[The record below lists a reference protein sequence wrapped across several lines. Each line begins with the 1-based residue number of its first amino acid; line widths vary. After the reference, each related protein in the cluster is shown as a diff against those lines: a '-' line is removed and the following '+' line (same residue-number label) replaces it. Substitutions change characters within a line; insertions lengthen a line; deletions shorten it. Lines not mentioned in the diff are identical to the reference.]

1 MSPPRELPTP
11 PPLPLG
17 ARLRASFAHVP
28 RTVGLVWRASRK
40 GTIALGFLTV
50 AASLL
55 PLAVAAVAKLIV
67 DAVLA
72 HRGDLALRWIV
83 LEAALVALQAGAM
96 RGLGLVRSVLGARLG
111 LDINVEILEKA
122 LTLELSHFEDPEV
135 YDRLTRARREASAR
149 PISVVLDTFQIVQNA
164 VTLAGYVVLIA
175 SYSGWVVLG
184 LVAATIP
191 ATVAE
196 MKFGAA
202 AFRLRNWRSPDARRL
217 NYLEHVLANDEYAK
231 EVKIFGFGRLLLDRY
246 KELGETFYREDTQ
259 LAVRRSA
266 WAYGLSLLATG
277 AFYASYVA
285 MGVAAAAAAIT
296 LGQMTLYVLA
306 FRQGQQAFQSILGA
320 VGGMYEDNLYMSNLF
335 EFLAMKVEGPRPSPA
350 LSAPDTA
357 PDTASPKASL
367 SELGAAPAKASP
379 APIGVHV
386 ETGTLA
392 AKSSLASTRPLG
404 AKAAPGA
411 TADLATADALAGN
424 GPIGAK
430 AAPGATGALVI
441 PDALAGNGPPGA
453 RDALD
458 ATGALVIPDALAG
471 NAPLGAKAAP
481 GATGTL
487 VIPDALAGNGPPGA
501 RDALDATGDL
511 ATNGALAGNGPLGAD
526 SHVDAGGPLART
538 GALARGIVFEDVGF
552 LYPGRD
558 TWALRH
564 IDLELP
570 LGRSVALVGHNGAG
584 KTTFIKLLTRLY
596 EPTEGRILLDGKDL
610 RDHDP
615 AEVRRRIGVVF
626 QNFGQYKLQA
636 RETVGIG
643 SVARMGDDSL
653 IERAVELGGAT
664 EVVDRL
670 PQKLDTQLGR
680 WFKGGVELS
689 GGQWQKLALARAFMR
704 EDADILILDE
714 PTASLDAEAEHAVF
728 ERFQRLAKGKTSIV
742 ISHRFP
748 TVRLA
753 ERIVVLEKG
762 HIVEQGTHTA
772 LLDQKGLYARLFT
785 LQAQGYT

>member
-1 MSPPRELPTP
+1 
-11 PPLPLG
+11 
-17 ARLRASFAHVP
+17 
-28 RTVGLVWRASRK
+28 
-40 GTIALGFLTV
+40 
-50 AASLL
+50 
-55 PLAVAAVAKLIV
+55 
-67 DAVLA
+67 
-72 HRGDLALRWIV
+72 
-83 LEAALVALQAGAM
+83 M

-392 AKSSLASTRPLG
+392 AKSSLASTRPVG

-411 TADLATADALAGN
+411 TADLATADAFAGN

-430 AAPGATGALVI
+430 AAPGATGA
-441 PDALAGNGPPGA
+441 
-453 RDALD
+453 
-458 ATGALVIPDALAG
+458 
-471 NAPLGAKAAP
+471 
-481 GATGTL
+481 L

>member
-1 MSPPRELPTP
+1 MSPPLEPVTP
-11 PPLPLG
+11 PTLPLR

-28 RTVGLVWRASRK
+28 RTVGLVWRASPK
-40 GTIALGFLTV
+40 GTIALGFLTL

-55 PLAVAAVAKLIV
+55 PLAIAAVAKLIV

-72 HRGDLALRWIV
+72 KNGPLAFRWV
-83 LEAALVALQAGAM
+83 LVEGGLVALSAGAM

-111 LDINVEILEKA
+111 LDINVQILEKA

-175 SYSGWVVLG
+175 SYSGWIVLG

-196 MKFGAA
+196 VKFGAA

-231 EVKIFGFGRLLLDRY
+231 EVKVFGFGRLLLDRY

-259 LAVRRSA
+259 LAIRRSG
-266 WAYGLSLLATG
+266 WAYGLSLLATF

-285 MGVAAAAAAIT
+285 MGLAAAAGAIT

-306 FRQGQQAFQSILGA
+306 FRQGQQGFQSILSA

-335 EFLAMKVEGPRPSPA
+335 DFLAMKGSAARPPKEVAAAAEGV
-350 LSAPDTA
+350 TV
-357 PDTASPKASL
+357 
-367 SELGAAPAKASP
+367 AAP
-379 APIGVHV
+379 
-386 ETGTLA
+386 E
-392 AKSSLASTRPLG
+392 
-404 AKAAPGA
+404 
-411 TADLATADALAGN
+411 
-424 GPIGAK
+424 
-430 AAPGATGALVI
+430 
-441 PDALAGNGPPGA
+441 
-453 RDALD
+453 
-458 ATGALVIPDALAG
+458 
-471 NAPLGAKAAP
+471 
-481 GATGTL
+481 
-487 VIPDALAGNGPPGA
+487 
-501 RDALDATGDL
+501 
-511 ATNGALAGNGPLGAD
+511 
-526 SHVDAGGPLART
+526 
-538 GALARGIVFEDVGF
+538 RGIRFENVGF
-552 LYPGRD
+552 RYPGRD

-564 IDLELP
+564 IDLVLP
-570 LGRSVALVGHNGAG
+570 PGRSIALVGHNGAG

-610 RDHDP
+610 SEHDP
-615 AEVRRRIGVVF
+615 ETVRSRIGVVF
-626 QNFGQYKLQA
+626 QDFGQYKLSA
-636 RETVGIG
+636 KETVGIG
-643 SVARMGDDSL
+643 SVARMDDEAQV
-653 IERAVELGGAT
+653 ERAVDRGGARD
-664 EVVDRL
+664 VVDRL
-670 PQKLDTQLGR
+670 PQKLQTQLGR

-728 ERFQRLAKGKTSIV
+728 ERFQRLSQGKTSLV

-753 ERIVVLEKG
+753 ERIIVLEKG
-762 HIVEQGTHTA
+762 GIVEQGTHEA
-772 LLDQKGLYARLFT
+772 LLAAGGLYARLFS
-785 LQAQGYT
+785 LQAQGYS